1 MEEAVRHALDGGCI
15 VYPTTTQPALGCLPE
30 PACLDRLY
38 RLKGRSSGMPVSIG
52 VASLTQAEELVE
64 VPNDVRSLLADF
76 PEGSLTVVLR
86 ARTALDSRLG
96 SDRVA
101 VRIVAHP
108 SAKRLLEATGPL
120 TATSANRSGEP
131 PVTDCDEAA
140 RLLSDDGGA
149 IECVSGACP
158 GGSPSTLIVWYSV
171 CDSTESRDI
180 EVLREGVVSELEVRT
195 WVRRRT

>member
-1 MEEAVRHALDGGCI
+1 MEEAVRCALAGDCI

-30 PACLDRLY
+30 PSCLDRLY
-38 RLKGRSSGMPVSIG
+38 RLKGRASDMPVSIG
-52 VASLTQAEELVE
+52 VASLAQAETLVE
-64 VPNDVRSLLADF
+64 VPDEVRELLDGF
-76 PEGSLTVVLR
+76 PEGSLTVILR
-86 ARTALDSRLG
+86 AHDTLDSRIG
-96 SDRVA
+96 GDNVAIRV
-101 VRIVAHP
+101 VAHP
-108 SAKRLLEATGPL
+108 RTKSLLEATGPL

-149 IECVSGACP
+149 IECVSGTCP

-180 EVLREGVVSELEVRT
+180 EVLREGVVSELEVRA
-195 WVRRRT
+195 WLRRRT

>member
-38 RLKGRSSGMPVSIG
+38 RLKGRSSSMPVSIG

-64 VPNDVRSLLADF
+64 VPNDVRDLLAGF
-76 PEGSLTVVLR
+76 PDGSLTVVLR
-86 ARTALDSRLG
+86 ARAALDSRLG

-120 TATSANRSGEP
+120 TATSANRSGEA
-131 PVTDCDEAA
+131 PVTDCEEAA
-140 RLLSDDGGA
+140 RLLSGDGET
-149 IECVSGACP
+149 IEYVSGNCP
-158 GGSPSTLIVWYSV
+158 GGSPSTLIAWYSV
-171 CDSTESRDI
+171 CDSTESSDI
-180 EVLREGVVSELEVRT
+180 EVLREGVISEREVRSWLT
-195 WVRRRT
+195 RRI

>member
-1 MEEAVRHALDGGCI
+1 MEDAVRCALAGDCI

-38 RLKGRSSGMPVSIG
+38 QLKGRAPDMPVSIG
-52 VASLTQAEELVE
+52 VASLAQAETLVE
-64 VPNDVRSLLADF
+64 VPPEVRGLLSGF

-86 ARTALDSRLG
+86 AHDTLDPRLG
-96 SDRVA
+96 GDSIAIRV
-101 VRIVAHP
+101 VAHP
-108 SAKRLLEATGPL
+108 RAKRLLKATGPL
-120 TATSANRSGEP
+120 TATSANRSGES
-131 PVTDCDEAA
+131 PVTDCAEAA

-149 IECVSGACP
+149 IGCVSGACP

-180 EVLREGVVSELEVRT
+180 EVLREGVVSELEVRA
-195 WVRRRT
+195 WLKRRT

>member
-52 VASLTQAEELVE
+52 VANLTQAEELVE

-86 ARTALDSRLG
+86 AHAALDSRLG

-108 SAKRLLEATGPL
+108 SAKRLLEVTGPL
-120 TATSANRSGEP
+120 TATSANRSGEA
-131 PVTDCDEAA
+131 PVTDCEEAA
-140 RLLSDDGGA
+140 RLLSGDGEA
-149 IECVSGACP
+149 IEYVSGTCP
-158 GGSPSTLIVWYSV
+158 GGSPSTLIAWYSV
-171 CDSTESRDI
+171 CDSTESSDI
-180 EVLREGVVSELEVRT
+180 EVLREGVISEREVRSWLT
-195 WVRRRT
+195 RRI

>member
-1 MEEAVRHALDGGCI
+1 MRRALAGDCI
-15 VYPTTTQPALGCLPE
+15 VYPTTTQPALGCLPK

-38 RLKGRSSGMPVSIG
+38 RLKGRASDMPVSIG
-52 VASLTQAEELVE
+52 VSGLAQAETLVE
-64 VPNDVRSLLADF
+64 VPDEVRELLGSF

-86 ARTALDSRLG
+86 AHKTLDSRVG
-96 SDRVA
+96 GDNVAIRV
-101 VRIVAHP
+101 VAHP
-108 SAKRLLEATGPL
+108 RAKRLLEATGPL

-140 RLLSDDGGA
+140 RLLSDDGDA

-180 EVLREGVVSELEVRT
+180 EVLREGVVSELEVRA
-195 WVRRRT
+195 WLRRRT

>member
-52 VASLTQAEELVE
+52 VANLTQAEELVE

-86 ARTALDSRLG
+86 ARAALDSRLG

-120 TATSANRSGEP
+120 TATSANRSGEA
-131 PVTDCDEAA
+131 PVTDCEEAA
-140 RLLSDDGGA
+140 RLLSGDGET
-149 IECVSGACP
+149 IEYVSGTCP
-158 GGSPSTLIVWYSV
+158 GGRPSTLIAWYSV
-171 CDSTESRDI
+171 CDSTESSDI
-180 EVLREGVVSELEVRT
+180 EVLREGVISEREVRSWLT
-195 WVRRRT
+195 RRT

>member
-1 MEEAVRHALDGGCI
+1 VRRALAGDCI
-15 VYPTTTQPALGCLPE
+15 VYPTTTQPALGCLPK

-38 RLKGRSSGMPVSIG
+38 RLKGRASDMPVSIG
-52 VASLTQAEELVE
+52 VSGLAQAETLVE
-64 VPNDVRSLLADF
+64 VPDEVRELLGSF

-86 ARTALDSRLG
+86 AHKTLDSRVG
-96 SDRVA
+96 GDNVAIRV
-101 VRIVAHP
+101 VAHP
-108 SAKRLLEATGPL
+108 RAKRLLEATGPL

-140 RLLSDDGGA
+140 RLLSDDGDA

-195 WVRRRT
+195 WLRRRT

>member
-1 MEEAVRHALDGGCI
+1 MEEAVRCALAGDCI

-30 PACLDRLY
+30 PTCLDRLY
-38 RLKGRSSGMPVSIG
+38 RLKGRASDMPVSIG
-52 VASLTQAEELVE
+52 VASLTQAETLVE
-64 VPNDVRSLLADF
+64 VPDGVRELLGNF
-76 PEGSLTVVLR
+76 PEGSLTVILR
-86 ARTALDSRLG
+86 AHNTLDSRLG
-96 SDRVA
+96 GDSIAIRV
-101 VRIVAHP
+101 VAHP
-108 SAKRLLEATGPL
+108 LAKRLLEATGPL
-120 TATSANRSGEP
+120 TATSANRSGES

-180 EVLREGVVSELEVRT
+180 DVLREGVVSELEVRS
-195 WVRRRT
+195 WLRKRI

>member
-38 RLKGRSSGMPVSIG
+38 RLKGRSSSMPVSIG

-64 VPNDVRSLLADF
+64 VPNDVRDLLTGF
-76 PEGSLTVVLR
+76 PDGSLTVVLR
-86 ARTALDSRLG
+86 AREALDSRLG

-120 TATSANRSGEP
+120 TATSANRSGEE
-131 PVTDCDEAA
+131 PVTDCEEAA
-140 RLLSDDGGA
+140 RLLSGDGET
-149 IECVSGACP
+149 IEYVSGNCP
-158 GGSPSTLIVWYSV
+158 GGSPSTLIAWYSV
-171 CDSTESRDI
+171 CDSTESSDI
-180 EVLREGVVSELEVRT
+180 EVLREGVISEREVRSWLT
-195 WVRRRT
+195 RRI

>member
-1 MEEAVRHALDGGCI
+1 MEEAVRCALAGDCI

-38 RLKGRSSGMPVSIG
+38 RLKGRASDMPVSIG
-52 VASLTQAEELVE
+52 VASLAQAETLVE
-64 VPNDVRSLLADF
+64 VPDEVRELLGDF

-86 ARTALDSRLG
+86 AHKTLDSRVG
-96 SDRVA
+96 GDNVAIRV
-101 VRIVAHP
+101 VAHP
-108 SAKRLLEATGPL
+108 RAKRLLEATGPL

-180 EVLREGVVSELEVRT
+180 EVLREGVVSELEVRA
-195 WVRRRT
+195 WLMRRT

>member
-1 MEEAVRHALDGGCI
+1 VRRALAGDCI
-15 VYPTTTQPALGCLPE
+15 VYPTTTQPALGCLPK

-38 RLKGRSSGMPVSIG
+38 RLKGRASDMPVSIG
-52 VASLTQAEELVE
+52 VSGLAQAETLVE
-64 VPNDVRSLLADF
+64 VPDEVRELLGSF

-86 ARTALDSRLG
+86 AHKTLDSRVG
-96 SDRVA
+96 GDNVAIRV
-101 VRIVAHP
+101 VAHP
-108 SAKRLLEATGPL
+108 RAKRLLEATGPL

-140 RLLSDDGGA
+140 RLLSDDGDA

-180 EVLREGVVSELEVRT
+180 EVLREGVVSELEVRA
-195 WVRRRT
+195 WLRKRT

>member
-38 RLKGRSSGMPVSIG
+38 RLKGRSSSMPVSIG

-64 VPNDVRSLLADF
+64 VPNDVRDLLAGF

-86 ARTALDSRLG
+86 ARAALDSRLG

-120 TATSANRSGEP
+120 TATSANRRGG
-131 PVTDCDEAA
+131 CAA
-140 RLLSDDGGA
+140 A
-149 IECVSGACP
+149 IG
-158 GGSPSTLIVWYSV
+158 
-171 CDSTESRDI
+171 
-180 EVLREGVVSELEVRT
+180 
-195 WVRRRT
+195 RR